1 MNKVYV
7 LLQRVLR
14 FLKKKNA
21 KNIVTQLK
29 FSDIFNRDIYNSNLP
44 SPIIFIKP
52 FFLIKEKYEKLQLM
66 VELGVQFRE
75 GKD

>member
-1 MNKVYV
+1 MSFCKEYCVS
-7 LLQRVLR
+7 Q
-14 FLKKKNA
+14 KKKIKA
-21 KNIVTQLK
+21 KKNVTQQK
-29 FSDIFNRDIYNSNLP
+29 FSDVFNRDIYNSNLP

-52 FFLIKEKYEKLQLM
+52 FFFLIKEKYEKLQLM